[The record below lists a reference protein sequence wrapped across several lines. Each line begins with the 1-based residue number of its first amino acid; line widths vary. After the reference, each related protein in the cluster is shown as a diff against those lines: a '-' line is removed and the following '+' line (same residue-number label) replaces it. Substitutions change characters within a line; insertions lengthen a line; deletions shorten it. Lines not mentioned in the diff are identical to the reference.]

1 MTGFSPLG
9 PKLNIVSKHYK
20 TQNITKMTDK
30 SDGILLNLQNKYDK
44 NIMS

>member
-1 MTGFSPLG
+1 MTCFSPLG

-20 TQNITKMTDK
+20 TQNITKMRDK
-30 SDGILLNLQNKYDK
+30 LGGISLNLQNKYDK